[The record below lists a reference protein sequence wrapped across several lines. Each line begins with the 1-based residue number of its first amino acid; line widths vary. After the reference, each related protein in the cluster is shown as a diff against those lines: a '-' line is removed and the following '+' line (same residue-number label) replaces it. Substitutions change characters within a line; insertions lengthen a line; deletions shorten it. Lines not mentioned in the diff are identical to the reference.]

1 MRELVLRVVSVRLYD
16 SLLPPV
22 VPPLRDETFAMRR
35 GSVKLTVILLKY
47 SKQYSFINTTR
58 RGRVV
63 NNEELDPTSTPYSF
77 WYSPLHNA
85 VISMTIIKIF
95 LARKRGLRV
104 QKGLPQR
111 SRQRRQ
117 CACSKSLKVFIV
129 HAAAFDHARND
140 VQPGPKGPEWFSN
153 EHSSNRVLLTT
164 DHFSDATD
172 LTALPFD
179 QLPTTFFIA
188 LPFLHRPL
196 IVGGD
201 VATSVTPPWARY
213 REREKEKKN
222 ERERERMREKT
233 RAAKETARPRWED
246 VYTAQQEAR
255 SLCPSNR
262 VASRR
267 VASRRITRDIRF
279 IVAATWASKEIVL
292 RFTGSDLAE
301 SRNRR
306 RIEPGH
312 SASVIAVIMTE

>member
-1 MRELVLRVVSVRLYD
+1 MRIQGPRYEFNTCGNDKVWRRRL
-16 SLLPPV
+16 
-22 VPPLRDETFAMRR
+22 
-35 GSVKLTVILLKY
+35 
-47 SKQYSFINTTR
+47 
-58 RGRVV
+58 
-63 NNEELDPTSTPYSF
+63 
-77 WYSPLHNA
+77 
-85 VISMTIIKIF
+85 
-95 LARKRGLRV
+95 
-104 QKGLPQR
+104 GLPQR
-111 SRQRRQ
+111 SRQQRQ
-117 CACSKSLKVFIV
+117 CACGKSLKVFIV

-140 VQPGPKGPEWFSN
+140 VQSSLKGPEWFSN
-153 EHSSNRVLLTT
+153 EHYSRIGRQFPVLVLSRGIASNRVLLTT

-188 LPFLHRPL
+188 LPFLYRPL

-262 VASRR
+262 VVSRR
-267 VASRRITRDIRF
+267 VASGRITRDIRF

-301 SRNRR
+301 SRK

-312 SASVIAVIMTE
+312 SASVIAVITTG